1 VRRMQAIL
9 GIGHRVVTDAD
20 PIVIRQGLYA

>member
-1 VRRMQAIL
+1 MQAIL